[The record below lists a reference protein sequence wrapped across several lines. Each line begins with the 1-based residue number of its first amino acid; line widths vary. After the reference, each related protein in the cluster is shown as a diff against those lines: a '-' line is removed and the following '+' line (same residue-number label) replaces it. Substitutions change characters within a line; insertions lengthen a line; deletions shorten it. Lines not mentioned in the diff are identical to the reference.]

1 LAATLTTVGFGDL
14 SPQTQATR
22 GFAIVLLPFGLVI
35 ISFGISLAAAQVH
48 SFGGGMRRLGLYP
61 LPLAS
66 DCYSVS
72 TRMGDL

>member
-1 LAATLTTVGFGDL
+1 VGFGDL

-48 SFGGGMRRLGLYP
+48 SLGGMRRLGRYH